1 MTEEQVLLWRQVPF
15 EQLEEVACNKGNR
28 KTRAAKRKDEVTDV
42 GKKSDNT
49 KLQEEK
55 PEKKTIETAA
65 RKRQRMLLETLN
77 GAYGVSPRGIKC
89 ITFKINLWSR
99 EDVKLYQ

>member
-15 EQLEEVACNKGNR
+15 EQLEEVACNKGDR

-42 GKKSDNT
+42 GKKSDNNT

-89 ITFKINLWSR
+89 ITFKINLWCR
-99 EDVKLYQ
+99 EDV

>member
-15 EQLEEVACNKGNR
+15 EQLEEVAYNKEDR

-42 GKKSDNT
+42 IKKSDNT
-49 KLQEEK
+49 KLQEKK

-89 ITFKINLWSR
+89 ITFKINLWCR
-99 EDVKLYQ
+99 EDV